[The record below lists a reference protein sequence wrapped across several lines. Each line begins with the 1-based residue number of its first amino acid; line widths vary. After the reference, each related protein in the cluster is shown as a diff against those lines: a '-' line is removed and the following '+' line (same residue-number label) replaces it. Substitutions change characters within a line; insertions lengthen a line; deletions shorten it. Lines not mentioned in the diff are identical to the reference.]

1 MEIGLDQA
9 AEQQAQH
16 VEKAAD
22 RILKGAGLITLA
34 GLVLGKS
41 LESAQYIIP
50 IISIPLQIAALI
62 AACFLVA
69 TAGPA
74 VTFGVAAY
82 DPTKNMQNWKPVA
95 QTVFGLVFA
104 SVFTAVVV
112 GLFYGEKIASAM
124 EHPER
129 SEVMQRSE

>member
-1 MEIGLDQA
+1 MEIGLNQA

-16 VEKAAD
+16 VEKAVD

-34 GLVLGKS
+34 GLVIGKS
-41 LESAQYIIP
+41 LENAQYIIP
-50 IISIPLQIAALI
+50 IISIPLQIGALI
-62 AACFLVA
+62 AAFFLVMM
-69 TAGPA
+69 AGPA
-74 VTFGVAAY
+74 VTYGVAAY

-112 GLFYGEKIASAM
+112 TLFYGDKIAPAM
-124 EHPER
+124 ERPER
-129 SEVMQRSE
+129 SEVMQRSD